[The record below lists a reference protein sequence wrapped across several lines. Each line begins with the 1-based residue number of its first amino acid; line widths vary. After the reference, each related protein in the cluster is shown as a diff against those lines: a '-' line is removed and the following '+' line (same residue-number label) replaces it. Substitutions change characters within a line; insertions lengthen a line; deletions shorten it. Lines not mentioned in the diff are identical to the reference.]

1 MTQLSRILSPL
12 VLRPPAMLN
21 LYQPALPNHQVWPS
35 AAFTGMVDCGALD
48 QDVWKEI
55 VNIQAPG
62 ILRFLCVM
70 NASEAPKDIGLRITI
85 DGEQVAEDIIEAI
98 SVHGHGL
105 STDIG
110 ALTGSLNTP
119 ALLTAPFTHLQ
130 VHVLSS
136 MALSAG
142 NSLHYLLDYYLV
154 KS

>member
-1 MTQLSRILSPL
+1 MTTLSRILSPL

-21 LYQPALPNHQVWPS
+21 LYQPANPVQQVWPS
-35 AAFTGMVDCGALD
+35 AAFTGMVDCGALEAN
-48 QDVWKEI
+48 VWKEI

-62 ILRFLCVM
+62 VLRFLCAM
-70 NASEAPKDIGLRITI
+70 NASDVTKDIGLRITI
-85 DGEQVAEDIIEAI
+85 DGEPVAETIIESIAN
-98 SVHGHGL
+98 HGHGL

-136 MALSAG
+136 VALAAG
-142 NSLHYLLDYYLV
+142 SSLRYLIDYYLV